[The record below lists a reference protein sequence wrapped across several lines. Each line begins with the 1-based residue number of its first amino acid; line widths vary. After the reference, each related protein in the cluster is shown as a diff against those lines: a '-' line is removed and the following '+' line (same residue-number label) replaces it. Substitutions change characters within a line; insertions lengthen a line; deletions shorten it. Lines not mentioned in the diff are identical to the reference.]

1 MKKQELI
8 DKLMTMGRQDWDAL
22 VTQNEAI
29 SLTSNDPD
37 YRRKID
43 SYLDRREQEL
53 NRKTS
58 GHSAC

>member
-29 SLTSNDPD
+29 RLDPNDSD

-53 NRKTS
+53 NRKAS

>member
-8 DKLMTMGRQDWDAL
+8 NKLMTMGRQDWDAL

-29 SLTSNDPD
+29 RLDPD
-37 YRRKID
+37 DLDYRQKID
-43 SYLDRREQEL
+43 DYLDRREQDL
-53 NRKTS
+53 NYRT

>member
-1 MKKQELI
+1 MKKQELM

-29 SLTSNDPD
+29 RLDPNDSD

-43 SYLDRREQEL
+43 SY
-53 NRKTS
+53 
-58 GHSAC
+58 

>member
-22 VTQNEAI
+22 VSQNEAI
-29 SLTSNDPD
+29 RLDPNDPD
-37 YRRKID
+37 YRLKID

-53 NRKTS
+53 NRKAR